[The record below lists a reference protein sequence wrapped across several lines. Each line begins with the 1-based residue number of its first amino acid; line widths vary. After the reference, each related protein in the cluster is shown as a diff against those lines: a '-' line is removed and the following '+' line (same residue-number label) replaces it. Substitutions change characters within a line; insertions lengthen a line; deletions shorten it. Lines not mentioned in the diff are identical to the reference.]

1 VSDGIKGS
9 LEQINDVSRQLLSRI
24 LTMYN
29 KSQESSSSIN
39 ESNNNIAITDD
50 AAPENELIELIAN
63 RDSLLHSLFEKNTRE
78 EISIELNLLNEM
90 IELDSKL
97 SNQSKAYK
105 QMLAERVIKLKKS
118 KKVSKSYQKY

>member
-1 VSDGIKGS
+1 MSDGIKGS

-24 LTMYN
+24 LTMFN
-29 KSQESSSSIN
+29 KSQENSSSIN

-90 IELDSKL
+90 VELDSKL

>member
-1 VSDGIKGS
+1 MSDGIKGS

-29 KSQESSSSIN
+29 KSQENSSSIN

-90 IELDSKL
+90 VELDSKL

>member
-1 VSDGIKGS
+1 MSDDIKGS

-29 KSQESSSSIN
+29 KSQENSSSIN

-90 IELDSKL
+90 VELDSKL